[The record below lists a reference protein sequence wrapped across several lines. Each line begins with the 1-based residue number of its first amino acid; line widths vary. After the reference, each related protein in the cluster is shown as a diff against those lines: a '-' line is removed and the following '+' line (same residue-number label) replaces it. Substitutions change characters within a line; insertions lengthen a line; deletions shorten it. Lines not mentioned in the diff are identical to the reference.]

1 MEKMTIQN
9 PKVVELS
16 FRVLEKMIIESKFNT
31 KEELVSVANEMKNYA
46 YAGNYPEELKLAY
59 EEAIN
64 KINGLSLEQLKELRD
79 IIAD

>member
-16 FRVLEKMIIESKFNT
+16 FRVLEKMIIESKFET
-31 KEELVSVANEMKNYA
+31 KEELVKVANDMKNYA
-46 YAGNYPEELKLAY
+46 YTGNYPEELKLAY
-59 EEAIN
+59 DEAIN
-64 KINGLSLEQLKELRD
+64 KINGLSVEQLKELRD